1 MYGDVRPELHTFHV
15 GGKYFVLHSPT
26 GNLFEVDKKTY
37 DFCRFVAELG
47 WDDAKERF
55 VTEYSEYDWDSLM
68 KEIKSDKDLR
78 RVFFE
83 SKPPVKPYLGI
94 MKSKIS
100 SLSLNVMEDCNF
112 ACVYCYG
119 DSGTYHTPNTRMSP
133 EVGKK
138 AIDLLM
144 REGKKVVNL
153 QFFGG
158 EPLLNFPLIRE
169 LVHYAKG
176 KAEEYCKSVTFSITT
191 NGYLITDKVIDF
203 FLENNFTVTLSF
215 DGHREIQN
223 HNRPLRGGYPTFD
236 VVARNAKKMLERGVK
251 VSVRATI
258 LPEQLDRYYEIYRFF
273 VDFGFRSVHLEPA
286 TTSTP
291 LTKEHAQLVESALE
305 KIAKDELEH
314 YKDNGIVYTKLREMV
329 HMIYSSTYRH
339 YPCGVARSYFG
350 VSADGKMYPCHR
362 FVGMKEFV
370 VGHVDD
376 FRWENEFI
384 QNILHYT
391 VDKRPKCSS
400 CPIRAYCGGGCI
412 YNNHYYNGD
421 IFLPD
426 EFHCSYMFAL
436 VKWGSWLYS
445 NLDEDWLN
453 KVFSHSPQRGVRAEE
468 SDEAKTQKPKE
479 VMLGV

>member
-1 MYGDVRPELHTFHV
+1 MSGNVRPELHIFHV

-26 GNLFEVDKKTY
+26 GTLFEVDKKTY
-37 DFCRFVAELG
+37 DFCRLVVESG
-47 WDDAKERF
+47 WDDAREHF
-55 VTEYSEYDWDSLM
+55 VRKYSESDWDYLIA
-68 KEIKSDKDLR
+68 EIKSDEDLR
-78 RVFFE
+78 HVFFE
-83 SKPPVKPYLGI
+83 AKPSIKPYLGL
-94 MKSKIS
+94 MRSKIS

-119 DSGTYHTPNTRMSP
+119 DGGTYHTPNTRMSP

-144 REGKKVVNL
+144 REGKKVVNV

-169 LVHYAKG
+169 LVHYAKERA
-176 KAEEYCKSVTFSITT
+176 KEHDKVVTFSITT

-215 DGHREIQN
+215 DGPKDIQN

-258 LPEQLDRYYEIYRFF
+258 LPEQIGRYYEIYRFF
-273 VDFGFRSVHLEPA
+273 VDFGFRNVHLEPA
-286 TTSTP
+286 TTNTP
-291 LTKEHAQLVESALE
+291 LTNEHAKLVESALE

-314 YKDNGIVYTKLREMV
+314 YKEKGIVYTKLREMV
-329 HMIYSSTYRH
+329 HMIYSGTYRH

-362 FVGMKEFV
+362 FVGMEEFV
-370 VGHVDD
+370 VGRVDD
-376 FRWENEFI
+376 FKWENEFI
-384 QNILHYT
+384 QNILHHT

-421 IFLPD
+421 VFLPD

-453 KVFSHSPQRGVRAEE
+453 KVFSRSPQRGVRGED
-468 SDEAKTQKPKE
+468 SNEAKTQKPKE
-479 VMLGV
+479 VIAGV

>member
-1 MYGDVRPELHTFHV
+1 MSGDVKPELYTFHV
-15 GGKYFVLHSPT
+15 GGKFFVLHPPT
-26 GNLFEVDKKTY
+26 GTLFEVDKKTY
-37 DFCRFVAELG
+37 DFCRFVTELG
-47 WDDAKERF
+47 WSDAKERF
-55 VTEYSEYDWDSLM
+55 VMEYSESDWDSLIN
-68 KEIKSDKDLR
+68 EIKSDESLR

-83 SKPPVKPYLGI
+83 AKPPVKPYLGA

-112 ACVYCYG
+112 ECVYCYG
-119 DSGTYHTPNTRMSP
+119 DGGTYHTPNTRMSP
-133 EVGKK
+133 EVGKR

-144 REGKKVVNL
+144 REGKNVVNL

-176 KAEEYCKSVTFSITT
+176 KAEEYGKTVTFSITT

-215 DGHREIQN
+215 DGPREVQN
-223 HNRPLRGGYPTFD
+223 HNRPLRGGFPTFD
-236 VVARNAKKMLERGVK
+236 VVVKNARKMLERGVK

-258 LPEQLDRYYEIYRFF
+258 LPEQIGRYYEIYRFF

-291 LTKEHAQLVESALE
+291 LTKEHAKLIESALE

-314 YKDNGIVYTKLREMV
+314 YKEKGIVYTKLREMV
-329 HMIYSSTYRH
+329 HMIYSGTYRH

-362 FVGMKEFV
+362 FFGMEEFV

-384 QNILHYT
+384 QKILRHT
-391 VDKRPKCSS
+391 VDRRPNCSN

-426 EFHCSYMFAL
+426 EFHCAYMFAL

-445 NLDEDWLN
+445 NLDENWLD
-453 KVFSHSPQRGVRAEE
+453 KVFSRSPLRGVRAEE

-479 VMLGV
+479 VIESV